1 MTIRLKLASA
11 LRSAVLFSSIIAVVP
26 AVAQSAERSGPSA
39 QPTVLGAAMPR
50 AGAADLFCGAGPAG
64 LGSWSAGV
72 IEQALSLDDSQHAK
86 LNDLKAASQAIRYLN
101 ENCPKTHVLGN
112 FNSLADDFEASR
124 RSTAASAFSL

>member
-1 MTIRLKLASA
+1 
-11 LRSAVLFSSIIAVVP
+11 
-26 AVAQSAERSGPSA
+26 
-39 QPTVLGAAMPR
+39 MPR

-86 LNDLKAASQAIRYLN
+86 FNDLKAASQRAIRYLN